1 MRTCHRLTAVAAALA
16 ALFVLA
22 PSSRAAYQDVGVGA
36 RVTGLGRAYTAVAD
50 DVYSI
55 YYNPAGLATLDRKEF
70 GTTYSRLLT
79 GLSDGSN
86 LQNSFLGY
94 AHPLDDGRKGT
105 LGVAWNYFTLD
116 SLYRESSFF
125 TSYGRRVTREDRPD
139 PIFLGAS
146 FKLLNRSVGG
156 TSAAT
161 NAISN
166 TGQALGTADPVLAKN
181 SKMNY
186 DTDLGLM
193 WRPRPRWTLGVS
205 IQHALEPNVA
215 FASADSDKLGRS
227 LKFGGAYK
235 TPFSTLTGDL
245 DLLSAPDHSLD
256 KVLAVGVEK
265 WLPTL
270 LHGSFGVRGALS
282 LGTRD
287 HREVSMG
294 LSYKIHRMQV
304 DYGFALPVGGLTST
318 NGSHRVG
325 LTWRFGAPRQA
336 DVLLGEMLLENL
348 SSPAQVGSAEFNKM
362 ADELVAY
369 KRKAVEALMR
379 EADAEAQLGRFMN
392 AHERSRQAVSL
403 APRDAVLVEL
413 DERYRT
419 SAAYFPDLSG
429 DLHKA
434 AGAATNDGVMKFI
447 AGKDRDALVALAN
460 GRALTTPPTPAHDGF
475 IRILEAKV
483 GSPAPA
489 VSTEAAAVV
498 RVSSPAVAVAPVVS
512 TAAEVSTGAEARKRI
527 LDSTIALLEVSFFQ
541 QEWDK
546 VVKLAEQVLAL
557 DPASVTAY
565 RRLAGAYHA
574 MKKPV
579 EALKAL
585 KAAYALES
593 DPEERGRLRS
603 YITAMQAAVER
614 RSRPAAPVKPT
625 VRAGGAS
632 PEDVERL
639 YEAGVE
645 LYAQGRLSE
654 ALEAFRRVLALDA
667 NYTPAQRAYQRVHAE
682 MNSRGQ

>member
-1 MRTCHRLTAVAAALA
+1 MRTRERLIAVAAALA
-16 ALFVLA
+16 ALLA
-22 PSSRAAYQDVGVGA
+22 APPSSRAAYDDVGVGA
-36 RVTGLGRAYTAVAD
+36 RVSGLGRAYTAVAD

-70 GTTYSRLLT
+70 GSTYSRLLT

-105 LGVAWNYFTLD
+105 LGAAWNYFTLD

-139 PIFLGAS
+139 PVFLGAS

-156 TSAAT
+156 TAAAS
-161 NAISN
+161 NSINN
-166 TGQALGTADPVLAKN
+166 TGQTTGRPDPVLQKN

-186 DTDLGLM
+186 DTDLGLL

-205 IQHALEPNVA
+205 IQHLMEPNIA
-215 FASADSDKLGRS
+215 FGGDSDKLGRNM
-227 LKFGGAYK
+227 KFGGAYK

-245 DLLSAPDHSLD
+245 DLISAADRSLD
-256 KVLAVGVEK
+256 KVLALGVEK

-287 HREVSMG
+287 HREISTG

-304 DYGFALPVGGLTST
+304 DYGFALPVGGLSST

-336 DVLLGEMLLENL
+336 DALLGEMLLENL
-348 SSPAQVGSAEFNKM
+348 SSPAQVGSPEFDKM
-362 ADELVAY
+362 AGELVAY

-379 EADAEAQLGRFMN
+379 DADAEAQLGRFMN
-392 AHERSRQAVSL
+392 AHERSRQAASL
-403 APRDAVLVEL
+403 APRDAVLVEV

-429 DLHKA
+429 ELHRPS
-434 AGAATNDGVMKFI
+434 GAATHDGVMKFI
-447 AGKDRDALVALAN
+447 AGKERDALVALAN
-460 GRALTTPPTPAHDGF
+460 GRALATPPTTAHDGF

-483 GSPAPA
+483 GAPAPT
-489 VSTEAAAVV
+489 VSTEAVAAVQV
-498 RVSSPAVAVAPVVS
+498 ATAPPAA
-512 TAAEVSTGAEARKRI
+512 AAEPPSEAEALKRV
-527 LDSTIALLEVSFFQ
+527 LDSTTALLEVSFFQ

-546 VVKLAEQVLAL
+546 VVKLAEQILAL
-557 DPASVTAY
+557 DAANVTAY

-574 MKKPV
+574 MKKPA

-593 DPEERGRLRS
+593 DPEERSKLRS
-603 YITAMQAAVER
+603 YITTLQALVER
-614 RSRPAAPVKPT
+614 QSRPAAAAKPA
-625 VRAGGAS
+625 VRQGSAS
-632 PEDVERL
+632 PEDIERL

-667 NYTPAQRAYQRVHAE
+667 NYSPAQRAHQRVQAE
-682 MNSRGQ
+682 MNSRGR